1 MLRLNKVAQKANG
14 GGYYNLKYNIPKQE
28 VN

>member
-14 GGYYNLKYNIPKQE
+14 GGHYSLVYNIFLQE

>member
-14 GGYYNLKYNIPKQE
+14 GGYYNLIYNIFLQE